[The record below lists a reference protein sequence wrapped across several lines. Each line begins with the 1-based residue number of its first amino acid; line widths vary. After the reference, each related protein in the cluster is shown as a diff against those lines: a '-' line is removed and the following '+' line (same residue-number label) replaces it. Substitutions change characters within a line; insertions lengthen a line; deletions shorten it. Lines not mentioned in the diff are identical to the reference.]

1 MGTPN
6 MIVGTS
12 TESST
17 KNIAALTAAVLVSTA
32 VVQAT
37 MLRGRLS
44 AADADPQI
52 YGPDVLGERLV
63 IPPSIPDWI
72 MMDCEKSKESHTVL
86 SPIQDSICESN

>member
-1 MGTPN
+1 MGTTC
-6 MIVGTS
+6 ITAGTS
-12 TESST
+12 TQ
-17 KNIAALTAAVLVSTA
+17 NFVALTAALVVSTA
-32 VVQAT
+32 VAQAT
-37 MLRGRLS
+37 MVRGRLS

-86 SPIQDSICESN
+86 ARIQDSVCESN